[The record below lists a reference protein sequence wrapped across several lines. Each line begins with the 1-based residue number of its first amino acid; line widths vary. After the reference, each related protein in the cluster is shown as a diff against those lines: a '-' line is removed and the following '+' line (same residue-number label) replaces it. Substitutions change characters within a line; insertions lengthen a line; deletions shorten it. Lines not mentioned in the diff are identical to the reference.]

1 MRLTT
6 RGHLLCAAAVSL
18 TFSLAC
24 RSRQQGPGS
33 QSPVLVRVDGKDV
46 TVREAQADLEHLP
59 PRLRATYAS
68 APEKQR
74 EFMQRLIDAE
84 LLASKAKA
92 LGYDND
98 PEVIASTK
106 RAMVRRFLEARDA
119 ASQAGSEVSQLT
131 VEAFYRDNQAMFHSP
146 ERARVTQVIVSDGER
161 AMEVW
166 RLAAASA
173 DQHRGDTAT
182 DMAAFKELV
191 MKYSIDDASK
201 SVGGDVTFVIGPPDD
216 PLRPLGIGAF
226 ALKRAGEVTAP
237 IDIDGRFYIL
247 KLRERVP
254 AGPRPLDDG
263 VSNRIK
269 RILSDKRRSA
279 EREEMLSALRRGARV
294 EVFDQQL
301 SGLRFDS
308 GPPRQ
313 IASKDP

>member
-1 MRLTT
+1 MPLTT

-18 TFSLAC
+18 IFLAC
-24 RSRQQGPGS
+24 RSRQPGPGT

-46 TVREAQADLEHLP
+46 TVGEAQAELDHLP

-68 APEKQR
+68 TSEKQR

-84 LLASKAKA
+84 LLANKAKA
-92 LGYDND
+92 LGYDKD

-119 ASQAGSEVSQLT
+119 ASQAGSEVSPLT
-131 VEAFYRDNQAMFHSP
+131 VEAFYRDNQAMFHAP

-161 AMEVW
+161 ATEVW
-166 RLAAASA
+166 RLATASA
-173 DQHRGDTAT
+173 DRHRGDTAA
-182 DMAAFKELV
+182 DIAAFKELV
-191 MKYSIDDASK
+191 TKYSVDDASK

-226 ALKRAGEVTAP
+226 ALKRAGDVTAP

-263 VSNRIK
+263 VSDRIK
-269 RILSDKRRSA
+269 RILADKRRSA
-279 EREEMLSALRRGARV
+279 EREEMLSALRRGVRV
-294 EVFDQQL
+294 EMFDQQL

-313 IASKDP
+313 IASKAP